1 MSTLGLIAI
10 IIASIIAAPFVF
22 HIIILIFGV
31 TIDIFTSIINNENF
45 MDF

>member
-1 MSTLGLIAI
+1 MSTLAIIAI

-22 HIIILIFGV
+22 HIVFMVVAITF
-31 TIDIFTSIINNENF
+31 DIFLSIINNENF